1 MGYGLI
7 LNLHQLA
14 MVVWVLSMIVAPVML
29 MRRRDPALGRRIL
42 RAVAT
47 PAMVLT
53 WLFGLWLA
61 VQGGWFTQGWLHVKL
76 LFVLALSALHG
87 IALGRLRRMEPAG
100 QVPGLVR
107 ALPWLTIVLAAG
119 AILLALTKPF

>member
-14 MVVWVLSMIVAPVML
+14 MVVWILSMIVAPLAL

-87 IALGRLRRMEPAG
+87 IALGRLRRAG
-100 QVPGLVR
+100 PGGEVPGLVR
-107 ALPWLTIVLAAG
+107 NLPWITILLVAG
-119 AILLALTKPF
+119 AALLAVWKPF